1 MCMIKSM
8 TGYGKAEALSAMG
21 KLMVEIRAVNHR
33 YGEINVKLP
42 RLFFPFEG
50 EVKKKV
56 AERMKRG
63 KIDVFVQFEQS
74 AGAGLQLEP
83 DLSLARMYY
92 DALDSIRSSLNMS
105 DPVPLSLVVS
115 QKDVLVARENPVA
128 ADNLGEE
135 LSAVVEAAVNDIEAM
150 RVREGAALAH
160 DVMERR
166 SLLSGLIGQ
175 VAERAPAVVAEL
187 AQKLRERVR
196 QLAAEVQLE
205 DARLAQEVAIL
216 ADKGDITEELV
227 RFDSH
232 LQQFDDILKL
242 QEPVG
247 RKLDFLMQEFNRE
260 INTIGSKANDSEIA
274 ALVVQVKT
282 ELERIREQIQ
292 NIE

>member
-8 TGYGKAEALSAMG
+8 TGYGKAEASSAMG
-21 KLMVEIRAVNHR
+21 KLMVEIRSVNHR

-42 RLFFPFEG
+42 RLFLPFEND
-50 EVKKKV
+50 VRKKI

-74 AGAGLQLEP
+74 AGAGLRLEP

-92 DALDSIRSSLNMS
+92 DALDSIRSSLNMN

-115 QKDVLVARENPVA
+115 QKDVLVARENSVA

-166 SLLSGLIGQ
+166 TLLSGLIGQ

-205 DARLAQEVAIL
+205 EARLAQEIAIL
-216 ADKGDITEELV
+216 ADRGDITEELV

-274 ALVVQVKT
+274 AIVVQVKA
-282 ELERIREQIQ
+282 ELERIREQVQ